1 MFNDYNGNSI
11 QSSSSF
17 QLSYSGDIVK
27 GSLIDAGKNNLE
39 VTIGSLALS
48 NFSFGLSESSPEMY
62 DDYAVSGIIGIPS
75 SYESN
80 RNIIHQLYSAG
91 LIDKQIFG
99 ISLISD
105 DQTIKYIDEYNNSA
119 DLPSEY
125 GGILFLGSNA
135 DKYSETMS
143 SEIYYADIIDNENSY
158 WLINITS
165 VGLTNDTSSQPLDDS
180 SRQAIIDT
188 GTTGLALPLEDANK
202 LHEQLFGSK
211 LVTDNQGNYAFFCN
225 QTDFVISFEIN
236 GHTLNLT
243 SSDFIASKYSGNGL
257 DGYCASKIQG
267 ISTIDDWVLG
277 AAFLGQFYTI
287 FDLESGKLGFGDSK
301 INAYTIKEEGPE
313 SIDTTHSYSV
323 TNSSSSSTSSSASKS
338 TSKSTSIT
346 SSSTLSKSTTSPSA
360 SSAQSS
366 SSSSASSTASS
377 SGSTNLLASLKAH
390 CTIAVTALCII
401 IFMSS
406 T

>member
-1 MFNDYNGNSI
+1 M
-11 QSSSSF
+11 
-17 QLSYSGDIVK
+17 
-27 GSLIDAGKNNLE
+27 IDAGKNNLE
-39 VTIGSLALS
+39 IDIGSLALS

-80 RNIIHQLYSAG
+80 RNIVHQLYSAG
-91 LIDKQIFG
+91 LIDKQMFG
-99 ISLISD
+99 LSLVSE
-105 DQTIKYIDEYNNSA
+105 DQTIKYVDKDNNSA
-119 DLPSEY
+119 DIPSAY
-125 GGILFLGSNA
+125 GGILFLGSKA
-135 DKYSETMS
+135 DKYSESMS
-143 SEIYYADIIDNENSY
+143 SELHYAEIIDNDNSY

-165 VGLTNDTSSQPLDDS
+165 VGLTNDTSSRPLDDS
-180 SRQAIIDT
+180 SRRAIIDT

-202 LHEQLFGSK
+202 VHEQLFGSK
-211 LVTDNQGNYAFFCN
+211 LVTDNEGNYAFFCN

-236 GHTLNLT
+236 GHNLNLT

-287 FDLESGKLGFGDSK
+287 FDLEAGKLGFGDSI
-301 INAYTIKEEGPE
+301 INAYTIKEESPE
-313 SIDTTHSYSV
+313 SMGTIQLYSG
-323 TNSSSSSTSSSASKS
+323 TNSTSSSTLSSASKS
-338 TSKSTSIT
+338 TSKSASIT
-346 SSSTLSKSTTSPSA
+346 SSSTLSKSTVSQSV
-360 SSAQSS
+360 SSTQSS
-366 SSSSASSTASS
+366 SSSSSSSTAST
-377 SGSTNLLASLKAH
+377 SGTNNLLASLKAH
-390 CTIAVTALCII
+390 CTITVITLCII